1 MSSGK
6 DKDLDLS
13 EKKLSGTLEERGKS
27 SIDKE
32 AAEKLMS
39 NGLDSE
45 FVYYE
50 EG

>member
-1 MSSGK
+1 MSNGK
-6 DKDLDLS
+6 EKDLNQS
-13 EKKLSGTLEERGKS
+13 EKQLSGSREQSGKS